1 VCEQEEEKCRDGDQ
15 GVRDPA
21 VAALDGSVTVLGEE
35 GDLDLASFLCRFSTA
50 TVAVVGDVIYDAYLD
65 GAVARLSREAPVPV
79 VSIDE
84 RREAAGGAANVAVNL
99 AALGSRVRL
108 CSVIGDDDAGMRVL
122 GIARE
127 HGVDVEGVVVSPRRF
142 TCAKRRVLASGQ
154 MLVRFDEGTEAP
166 LEPSD
171 ESRLSDRLTG
181 GLDGVDAVIVS
192 DYRAGVL
199 SDVLLDRILAAADG
213 VPLIVDARD
222 PRRFRRARPAICTPN
237 FAETAPMLRP
247 QTAPADRVTAVTASS
262 ERVLRAT
269 GAAVVVVTLDRDGV
283 MVLEHGRAP
292 HHVHGESVVARCSTG
307 AGDTLIAA
315 LTLATVGGADAAMA
329 AEIAAAAAAVV
340 VAKPGTATCSPSELR
355 LRLLPG
361 GKVIP
366 DVARLAV
373 EGERHRRE
381 GRRIALANGC
391 FDILHRGHVAL
402 LNEAKRSADVLFVAV
417 NADESVR
424 RLKGSSRPV
433 NALADR
439 VEVLVA
445 LSCVDHVVPF
455 GEDRPT
461 ELIRALRPDLLVKGG
476 DYTEE
481 TVPEAGLVRDLGGRV
496 LIVPRVPPHST
507 TRIVDRAR
515 AG

>member
-1 VCEQEEEKCRDGDQ
+1 VSRPRFRGTEF
-15 GVRDPA
+15 A
-21 VAALDGSVTVLGEE
+21 VAEVDTSVAVLGEE
-35 GDLDLASFLCRFSTA
+35 GGPDLASWLGRFKDA

-65 GAVARLSREAPVPV
+65 GAAARLSREAPVPV
-79 VSIDE
+79 VTVGE

-108 CSVIGDDDAGMRVL
+108 YSVIGDDDAGMRVL

-127 HGVDVEGVVVSPRRF
+127 HGVDVDGVVVSPRRF
-142 TCAKRRVLASGQ
+142 TCAKRRVLANGQ

-166 LEPSD
+166 LDQAD

-181 GLDGVDAVIVS
+181 GLDEVDAVIVS

-199 SDVLLDRILAAADG
+199 TDVVLDRILAAGDG

-237 FAETAPMLRP
+237 FSESAPMLRP
-247 QTAPADRVTAVTASS
+247 HPVPADRVSAVTASS
-262 ERVLRAT
+262 ERLLCET
-269 GAAVVVVTLDRDGV
+269 GASVVVVTLDRDGV
-283 MVLEHGRAP
+283 IVLEHGRAP
-292 HHVHGESVVARCSTG
+292 HHVRGDSVVERCSTG

-315 LTLATVGGADAAMA
+315 LTLATVGGADAATA

-340 VAKPGTATCSPSELR
+340 VAKPDTATCSPSELR

-361 GKVIP
+361 GKLIP
-366 DVARLAV
+366 DVARLAT

-381 GRRIALANGC
+381 GRTVALANGC

-402 LNEAKRSADVLFVAV
+402 LSEAKRAADVLIVAV

-439 VEVLVA
+439 VEVLAA
-445 LSCVDHVVPF
+445 LSCVDRVITF
-455 GEDRPT
+455 EEDRPT
-461 ELIRALRPDLLVKGG
+461 ELIRALRPDLLVKGD

-481 TVPEAGLVRDLGGRV
+481 TVPEAGLVRDMGGRL
-496 LIVPRVPPHST
+496 LIVPRVAAHST
-507 TRIVDRAR
+507 TRIVDWTRP
-515 AG
+515 G